1 VDLSLYEST
10 YQVEDTHWWF
20 VGRRA
25 VVFDELRR
33 VIGQR
38 ENGHRSM
45 SRPRILDLGCGTGR
59 NLAELKQLGDAV
71 GLDLEARALEFC
83 RLRGLASVAQARAEH
98 LPFRNASFE
107 VVTALDLLEHL
118 DDDVA
123 GAREIFRVLQPGG
136 HFLAFVPAYHW
147 LWGPQDDVSHHRRRY
162 TPRMIAS
169 TLRRAGFRVHRLTHA
184 NLFLLPAI
192 LAGRRYLR
200 AMNRRVDSENALH
213 PGWSNGMLRE
223 IFSAERHVLRW
234 TDLPMGVSILCVAS
248 KDRVAVEEDAS
259 PRPLASVAVRG

>member
-1 VDLSLYEST
+1 MDLSLYETT

-33 VIGQR
+33 VLGER
-38 ENGHRSM
+38 GNGEAPG

-59 NLAELKQLGDAV
+59 NLAELAQVGDAV

-83 RLRGLASVAQARAEH
+83 QQRGLRSVAQARAEH
-98 LPFRNASFE
+98 LPFQDASFDA
-107 VVTALDLLEHL
+107 VIALDLLEHL
-118 DDDVA
+118 DDDVE
-123 GAREIFRVLQPGG
+123 GVREVFRVLRPGG
-136 HFLAFVPAYHW
+136 HFLAFVPAYRW
-147 LWGPQDDVSHHRRRY
+147 LWGPQDDISHHRRRY

-169 TLRRAGFRVHRLTHA
+169 TLRAAGFRVNRLTHA
-184 NLFLLPAI
+184 NLLLLPAI

-200 AMNRRVDSENALH
+200 AANWKVDSENALH
-213 PGWSNGMLRE
+213 PGWSNGVLRE
-223 IFSAERHVLRW
+223 IFSVERHILRW

-248 KDRVAVEEDAS
+248 KDGVAVEDDAA
-259 PRPLASVAVRG
+259 RPFASVAARG

>member
-1 VDLSLYEST
+1 MDLSLYETT

-33 VIGQR
+33 VLGEDR
-38 ENGHRSM
+38 NGTQPAA
-45 SRPRILDLGCGTGR
+45 RPRILDLGCGTGR
-59 NLAELKQLGDAV
+59 NLTELEQIGDAV

-83 RLRGLASVAQARAEH
+83 HQRGHNAVAQARAERQ
-98 LPFRNASFE
+98 PFRDATFDA
-107 VVTALDLLEHL
+107 VMALDLLEHL

-123 GAREIFRVLQPGG
+123 GVREVLRVLRPGG
-136 HFLAFVPAYHW
+136 HFLAFVPAYRW

-162 TPRMIAS
+162 TPDMIAR
-169 TLRRAGFRVHRLTHA
+169 TLRTAGLTVHRLTHA
-184 NLFLLPAI
+184 NLLLLPAI

-200 AMNRRVDSENALH
+200 ATQRRVDSENALH
-213 PGWSNGMLRE
+213 PGWSNGVLRE
-223 IFSAERHVLRW
+223 IFSVERHILRW

-248 KDRVAVEEDAS
+248 KDRVPVQADPGRV
-259 PRPLASVAVRG
+259 LAGAGVGG

>member
-25 VVFDELRR
+25 VVFDELKRAMCDR
-33 VIGQR
+33 LHGNGQ
-38 ENGHRSM
+38 GA
-45 SRPRILDLGCGTGR
+45 RPRILDLGCGTGR
-59 NLAELKQLGDAV
+59 NLTELARIGDAV
-71 GLDLEARALEFC
+71 GLDLEFRALEFC
-83 RLRGLASVAQARAEH
+83 RQRGLRSVTQACAER
-98 LPFRNASFE
+98 LPFQDETFE
-107 VVTALDLLEHL
+107 AVTALDLLEHL

-123 GAREIFRVLQPGG
+123 GAREVFRVLRPGG

-162 TPRMIAS
+162 TPRIIGN
-169 TLRRAGFRVHRLTHA
+169 TLSAAGFRVHRLTHA

-200 AMNRRVDSENALH
+200 ATGHRVDSENALH
-213 PGWSNGMLRE
+213 PNWSNGVLRE
-223 IFSAERHVLRW
+223 IFSFERNILRW

-248 KDRVAVEEDAS
+248 KERVGVEDRAG
-259 PRPLASVAVRG
+259 RPVVGAAAGG

>member
-1 VDLSLYEST
+1 VDLSLYETT

-33 VIGQR
+33 VLGEHR
-38 ENGHRSM
+38 NGTPSNA
-45 SRPRILDLGCGTGR
+45 RPRILDLGCGTGR
-59 NLAELKQLGDAV
+59 NLAELEQIGDAV

-83 RLRGLASVAQARAEH
+83 RQRGLRSVAQARAEH
-98 LPFRNASFE
+98 LPFQSESFE
-107 VVTALDLLEHL
+107 AVIALDLLEHL

-123 GAREIFRVLQPGG
+123 GVREVLRVLRPGG
-136 HFLAFVPAYHW
+136 HFLAFVPAYRW

-169 TLRRAGFRVHRLTHA
+169 TLGAAGLRVHRLTHA
-184 NLFLLPAI
+184 NLLLLPAI

-200 AMNRRVDSENALH
+200 ATNWKVDSENALH
-213 PGWSNGMLRE
+213 PGWSNGVLRE
-223 IFSAERHVLRW
+223 IFSVERHILRW

-248 KDRVAVEEDAS
+248 KDAAPVEDEAAG
-259 PRPLASVAVRG
+259 PLAGVAVRG